1 MLTKKPPK
9 MWLPIVYIGLIML
22 LKFFQSYPI
31 YVCRALND
39 GIFTSG
45 FSKQR
50 QGKTVCIVVH
60 TEPKIHHN
68 FDILLNKGHGGKL
81 TWKPWN
87 KFIILYTGS
96 VSASG
101 AHVSYIYFITYFGL
115 LI

>member
-1 MLTKKPPK
+1 MIFFL
-9 MWLPIVYIGLIML
+9 
-22 LKFFQSYPI
+22 FQSYPI
-31 YVCRALND
+31 HVCRALND

-50 QGKTVCIVVH
+50 QGKTVCIVVN

-87 KFIILYTGS
+87 KFVVIPTGA

-101 AHVSYIYFITYFGL
+101 AHVSFIIL
-115 LI
+115 C